1 MTASLKHEHEEFL
14 KSLGATHVF
23 DGDLP
28 VNDLKTA
35 VSNFERKS
43 IKYVYGVTSLPETQQ
58 LGWSLL
64 G

>member
-1 MTASLKHEHEEFL
+1 MTQFL